1 MLKQDSESQGV
12 VQGTT
17 AKSASGAAN
26 IKANSIAKV
35 TLLHSEASEA
45 LGRIERLL
53 EKDSKANFAFEKM
66 DLAEVVNDL
75 RETMNTLHWLV
86 EVFEAND
93 FIYVSYARSFE

>member
-1 MLKQDSESQGV
+1 MLKQDLGNQGAAPE
-12 VQGTT
+12 TT

-35 TLLHSEASEA
+35 TLLHSQASEA

-53 EKDSKANFAFEKM
+53 EKDSKAKFAFEKM

-75 RETMNTLHWLV
+75 RETMNTLYWLV